1 MKCVVVNLPESI
13 WAIKMEKMAFIW
25 ILYCTL
31 LYYACI
37 NKFLHGDNTIL
48 IMETHNSQLTC
59 SIVQFT
65 PATMQAII
73 VFLSFFLSF
82 FRSFICLRFG
92 SFFSCF
98 CHWFLTFFYF
108 CSMFVLP
115 VTDDSLLCL
124 YLFFFFVVLVVDFLT
139 WKHFSVC
146 LFVCIIELQQFTFPL
161 TF

>member
-65 PATMQAII
+65 HATMQAII
-73 VFLSFFLSF
+73 VFVSFFLSF
-82 FRSFICLRFG
+82 FHMFAFWVFLFLFLSLVFDFFLLLFYVCLTCYWWFPFLSLSFL
-92 SFFSCF
+92 
-98 CHWFLTFFYF
+98 
-108 CSMFVLP
+108 
-115 VTDDSLLCL
+115 
-124 YLFFFFVVLVVDFLT
+124 FFVVLVVDFFS
-139 WKHFSVC
+139 WKHFSVFV
-146 LFVCIIELQQFTFPL
+146 FVCIIELQQFTFPL